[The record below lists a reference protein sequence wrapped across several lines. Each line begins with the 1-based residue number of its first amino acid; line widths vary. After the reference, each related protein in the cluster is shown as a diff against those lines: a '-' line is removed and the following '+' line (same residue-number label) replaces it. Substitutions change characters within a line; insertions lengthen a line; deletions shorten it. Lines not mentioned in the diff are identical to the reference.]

1 MNQMQQMLAQAQR
14 MQRELAKAHAEL
26 DAKEFLVKKAGIVE
40 VVVYGNKSIKSVSIS
55 EDAFTLD
62 DKEMVEETIA
72 LALNEA
78 MAKIKAESEAID
90 ERITGQKGA
99 LPF

>member
-14 MQRELAKAHAEL
+14 MQRELTKAHQEL
-26 DAKEFLVKKAGIVE
+26 DEKDFTVKKAGIVE
-40 VVVYGNKSIKSVSIS
+40 VTLKGNRMVSAVKI
-55 EDAFTLD
+55 DAGALSAD
-62 DKEMVEETIA
+62 NKEMIEDTITMA
-72 LALNEA
+72 VNEA
-78 MAKIKAESEAID
+78 LDEIKKESEAID

>member
-14 MQRELAKAHAEL
+14 MQRELTKAHAEL
-26 DAKEFLVKKAGIVE
+26 DTKEFCVKKAGIVE
-40 VVVYGNKSIKSVSIS
+40 VVVYGSKQVKSISIS
-55 EDAFTLD
+55 EDALAPEN
-62 DKEMVEETIA
+62 KEMIEDTIA
-72 LALNEA
+72 LAINDALEQ
-78 MAKIKAESEAID
+78 IKTESEAID

>member
-14 MQRELAKAHAEL
+14 MQRELTKAHQEL
-26 DAKEFLVKKAGIVE
+26 DAKDYTVKKAGIVE
-40 VVVYGNKSIKSVSIS
+40 VTLKGNRTVSAVKIEAS
-55 EDAFTLD
+55 ALSAEN
-62 DKEMVEETIA
+62 KEMIEDTIA
-72 LALNEA
+72 MAINEA
-78 MAKIKAESEAID
+78 LEQIKKDADAVD

>member
-14 MQRELAKAHAEL
+14 MQRELTKAHQEL
-26 DAKEFLVKKAGIVE
+26 DAKDYTVKKAGIVE
-40 VVVYGNKSIKSVSIS
+40 VTLKGNRTVSAVKIEAS
-55 EDAFTLD
+55 ALTADN
-62 DKEMVEETIA
+62 KEMIEDT
-72 LALNEA
+72 LAMAINEA
-78 MAKIKAESEAID
+78 LEAIKKDSDAVD

>member
-14 MQRELAKAHAEL
+14 MQRELTKAHEAL
-26 DAKEFLVKKAGIVE
+26 DAKDFTVKKAGIVE
-40 VVVYGNKSIKSVSIS
+40 VTLKGNRTVSAVKIDAGALS
-55 EDAFTLD
+55 ADNKDMIED
-62 DKEMVEETIA
+62 TIA
-72 LALNEA
+72 MAINEA
-78 MAKIKAESEAID
+78 LEDIKKESDAID

>member
-14 MQRELAKAHAEL
+14 MQRELTKAHQEL
-26 DAKEFLVKKAGIVE
+26 DEKDFTVKKAGIVE
-40 VVVYGNKSIKSVSIS
+40 VTLKGNRMVSAVKI
-55 EDAFTLD
+55 DAGALNAD
-62 DKEMVEETIA
+62 NKEMIEDTIA
-72 LALNEA
+72 MAINEA
-78 MAKIKAESEAID
+78 LDKIKKESETID